1 MNTQA
6 NEIDPLQKETKRRV
20 PQPLSYLQ
28 LYRFANQMDYIW
40 IVVSIIGAICNGL
53 SMPIY
58 SIIFGNLTD
67 SFAYEDS
74 DTKLNKAGLNTIY
87 MFVLG
92 ICTLLVTLI
101 MYTTFSITS
110 ENQTKRLRRQYL
122 KSLLTKQVKWYDEIN
137 ANSLNTKVNSEI
149 LAISDAIG
157 DKVITFGFSIA
168 TFLSGFLVGY
178 IKGWKLALVITSALP
193 VLAITI
199 ALIGISASWREQFIQ
214 KSDIESSSLVE
225 EVLSSIKTVKTLDG
239 EDFEFDRF
247 RKIIIH
253 SSKSIIKYGLYYGL
267 AFGSMCGVQQFTYA
281 LGIFY
286 SGVLVTDQIDPNY
299 QGPIYTSGSICTIFI
314 SVLMGSLSLGK
325 IGPCLSCFAK
335 GKLAAMEVFQIID
348 ESQEQEM
355 NNIHTDFENLDGD
368 IKIQNISFSYPSKPD
383 HIVLKNITFV
393 IPEGKKI
400 ALVGESGSGKS
411 TIGQLLL
418 KFYEIENGQI
428 LVGKDEIPLSQIDT
442 HQFRQQISIVSQE
455 PALFNTTI
463 RENLKLGNQ
472 KASDEELKIILNLM
486 NSSELIDHLDT
497 NVGFNGN
504 QFSGGQKQRIALARA
519 LLQNPKILILDE
531 ATSALDRTN
540 EQQITRIIDEKF
552 NKITRIVI
560 AHRLSTIQDS
570 DNIIV
575 FNQGE
580 IIGQGT
586 HDELLQNCEHYSYL
600 ISKQQQKEE
609 AGYGTQTYLEI
620 ETQRKITEKSFS
632 KINNKQEND
641 QFDKSKV
648 QILNTQNNVKQQLG
662 QEFNDEMKVE
672 SIDNRSEL
680 SFLKSIKSLILL
692 NYKELP
698 YLIIGSI
705 AALANGSIYPIFSQI
720 LADVI
725 DNLLIHNPQRVN
737 SIQNEYERQQQINA
751 LDNTLKNSSTI
762 LLILGF
768 IYFITSALECFC
780 FSVYSERLTI
790 RMKNEIYQKFL
801 RLPISF
807 YDNPNNN
814 IGFLTPKVTNDTR
827 VVQQFFQNI
836 IGFKCQYYSAIIVG
850 FSLSFV
856 SSWKLTLLAVGLA
869 PISYIGGCLSE
880 RYVVGSQQSFAQK
893 VYINSNKLLM
903 DTLTNIRTVYS
914 LRAETFIVN
923 QYASLLEE
931 PSKQVKKFG
940 AQIGFSSGYAQMKP
954 FIVNGYLFLMGTLLN
969 IYDDLPILAIYQTI
983 LAIIFSV
990 VGGAKTIYFQS
1001 DNNKTKNSIA
1011 YYFSLLETQDEFQRE
1026 EKPQNP
1032 RIKKNIV
1039 GNIEFKN
1046 VTFFYPQRPNI
1057 IVLNNL
1063 NLKIDSGHNVG
1074 LVGCSG
1080 CGKSTIFQLLFR
1092 LYDVNSGEI
1101 TLDGLSIYDYDL
1113 RFLRQQISMVSQEP
1127 QLFNESI
1134 SYNIRYNLQN
1144 ITQDDIIQ
1152 TSKLSHAYEFIINEQ
1167 SEDQQNSG
1175 FNKKVGTKGS
1185 LISGGQKQRIA
1196 ISRALLRN
1204 SKIYLFDE
1212 STSALDSNVESL
1224 VQQQLEECLK
1234 EKTSIVIAHRMSTI
1248 KNCKII
1254 YVFDKGQ
1261 IIEQGNYVHLVNI
1274 KGHFY
1279 KLEQGLLNKEEQI
1292 TSQQILN

>member
-1 MNTQA
+1 MITQA
-6 NEIDPLQKETKRRV
+6 NEIDPLKLETKRKV
-20 PQPLSYLQ
+20 TKPVSYLQ
-28 LYRFANQMDYIW
+28 LYRFANQMDYVW
-40 IVVSIIGAICNGL
+40 IVISIIGAICNGL

-67 SFAYEDS
+67 SFAYEDAE
-74 DTKLNKAGLNTIY
+74 TKLNKAGLNTIY

-239 EDFEFDRF
+239 EEFESEKF
-247 RKIIIH
+247 RRVILH

-286 SGVLVTDQIDPNY
+286 SGVLIAPDY
-299 QGPIYTSGSICTIFI
+299 SGPIYTSGSICTIFI

-335 GKLAAMEVFQIID
+335 GKLAAMEVFQVID
-348 ESQEQEM
+348 ESQEQEVK
-355 NNIHTDFENLDGD
+355 NNQVSFENLDGD
-368 IKIQNISFSYPSKPD
+368 IKLQNIQFSYPSKPD
-383 HIVLKNITFV
+383 HVVLKNISFV
-393 IPEGKKI
+393 IPQGKKI

-428 LVGKDEIPLSQIDT
+428 LIGADQIPLSQIDT

-472 KASDEELKIILNLM
+472 RATDEELITMLNLM
-486 NSSELIDHLDT
+486 NSSELVDHLDT

-540 EQQITRIIDEKF
+540 ESLITRIIDEKF
-552 NKITRIVI
+552 NKTTRIVI
-560 AHRLSTIQDS
+560 AHRLSTVQDS

-586 HDELLQNCEHYSYL
+586 HNELLQNCEHYSYL

-609 AGYGTQTYLEI
+609 TGFGTLTFLDM
-620 ETQRKITEKSFS
+620 ETQRKIPGGSLS
-632 KINNKQEND
+632 KIISQENN
-641 QFDKSKV
+641 QFEKSKV
-648 QILNTQNNVKQQLG
+648 QVINTQVDVKQQLDK
-662 QEFNDEMKVE
+662 ECNEEVKVE
-672 SIDNRSEL
+672 AAENGSEL
-680 SFLKSIKSLILL
+680 SFWKSIKSLIML

-705 AALANGSIYPIFSQI
+705 AALGNGSIYPIFSQI

-737 SIQNEYERQQQINA
+737 SIKDENERQQFIIA
-751 LDNTLKNSSTI
+751 LDDTIKNSATT

-768 IYFITSALECFC
+768 IYFVTSTLECFC

-807 YDNPNNN
+807 YDNPNHN

-850 FSLSFV
+850 FALSFV

-880 RYVVGSQQSFAQK
+880 SNHLPKRHIS
-893 VYINSNKLLM
+893 NSNKLLM

-923 QYASLLEE
+923 QYANQLEG
-931 PSKQVKKFG
+931 PPKQVKKFG
-940 AQIGFSSGYAQMKP
+940 AQVGFSSGYAQMKP
-954 FIVNGYLFLMGTLLN
+954 FFVNGYLFLMGTLLN

-1011 YYFSLLETQDEFQRE
+1011 YYFSLLETEDEYQRE
-1026 EKPQNP
+1026 QKFQHP
-1032 RIKKNIV
+1032 RIKRNIL

-1046 VTFFYPQRPNI
+1046 VIFSYPQRPNI
-1057 IVLNNL
+1057 IVLKNL
-1063 NLKIDSGHNVG
+1063 SIKIDAGHNVG

-1101 TLDGLSIYDYDL
+1101 TVDGVSIYDYDL
-1113 RFLRQQISMVSQEP
+1113 RFLRQQISIVSQEP

-1134 SYNIRYNLQN
+1134 AYNIKYNQTN
-1144 ITQDDIIQ
+1144 ATEEDIIQ
-1152 TSKLSHAYEFIINEQ
+1152 KSKLSHAYEFIMDEQ
-1167 SEDQQNSG
+1167 SEDQTNSG

-1261 IIEQGNYVHLVNI
+1261 IIEQGNYGHLVNL

-1279 KLEQGLLNKEEQI
+1279 KLEQGLLNQNQEEPI
-1292 TSQQILN
+1292 TSHQVLN

>member
-6 NEIDPLQKETKRRV
+6 NEIDPLKQETKRRV
-20 PQPLSYLQ
+20 TKPVSYLQ
-28 LYRFANQMDYIW
+28 LYRFANQMDYVW
-40 IVVSIIGAICNGL
+40 IAISIVGAICNGL

-67 SFAYEDS
+67 SFAYEDA

-239 EDFEFDRF
+239 EEFEFERF
-247 RKIIIH
+247 RRVILN

-286 SGVLVTDQIDPNY
+286 SGVLVTDQIAPDY
-299 QGPIYTSGSICTIFI
+299 SGPIYTSGSICTIFI

-335 GKLAAMEVFQIID
+335 GKLAAMEVFQVID
-348 ESQEQEM
+348 ESQEQEKK
-355 NNIHTDFENLDGD
+355 NTQGSFENLDGD
-368 IKIQNISFSYPSKPD
+368 IKFQNIQFSYPSKPD
-383 HIVLKNITFV
+383 HVVLKNISFV
-393 IPEGKKI
+393 IPQGKKI

-428 LVGKDEIPLSQIDT
+428 LIGTDQIPLSQIDT
-442 HQFRQQISIVSQE
+442 HQFRSQISIVSQE

-463 RENLKLGNQ
+463 RENLRLGNQ
-472 KASDEELKIILNLM
+472 RATDEELQTMLNLM

-552 NKITRIVI
+552 NKTTRIVI
-560 AHRLSTIQDS
+560 AHRLSTVQDS

-586 HDELLQNCEHYSYL
+586 HNELLQNCEHYSYL

-609 AGYGTQTYLEI
+609 NGIGTLTFLEM
-620 ETQRKITEKSFS
+620 ETQRKIPGGSLT
-632 KINNKQEND
+632 KIISQENN

-648 QILNTQNNVKQQLG
+648 QVLNTQGDVKQQFDK
-662 QEFNDEMKVE
+662 ECNEEMKAEAV
-672 SIDNRSEL
+672 DNGSEL
-680 SFLKSIKSLILL
+680 SFWKSIKSLIVL

-705 AALANGSIYPIFSQI
+705 AALGNGSIYPIFSQI

-737 SIQNEYERQQQINA
+737 SIKDENERQQFINA
-751 LDNTLKNSSTI
+751 LDDTIINSATT

-768 IYFITSALECFC
+768 IYFVTSALECFC

-790 RMKNEIYQKFL
+790 RMKNEIYQK
-801 RLPISF
+801 
-807 YDNPNNN
+807 
-814 IGFLTPKVTNDTR
+814 
-827 VVQQFFQNI
+827 
-836 IGFKCQYYSAIIVG
+836 
-850 FSLSFV
+850 
-856 SSWKLTLLAVGLA
+856 
-869 PISYIGGCLSE
+869 
-880 RYVVGSQQSFAQK
+880 
-893 VYINSNKLLM
+893 
-903 DTLTNIRTVYS
+903 
-914 LRAETFIVN
+914 
-923 QYASLLEE
+923 
-931 PSKQVKKFG
+931 
-940 AQIGFSSGYAQMKP
+940 
-954 FIVNGYLFLMGTLLN
+954 LLN
-969 IYDDLPILAIYQTI
+969 
-983 LAIIFSV
+983 S
-990 VGGAKTIYFQS
+990 QS
-1001 DNNKTKNSIA
+1001 N
-1011 YYFSLLETQDEFQRE
+1011 Q
-1026 EKPQNP
+1026 
-1032 RIKKNIV
+1032 
-1039 GNIEFKN
+1039 
-1046 VTFFYPQRPNI
+1046 
-1057 IVLNNL
+1057 
-1063 NLKIDSGHNVG
+1063 
-1074 LVGCSG
+1074 
-1080 CGKSTIFQLLFR
+1080 
-1092 LYDVNSGEI
+1092 
-1101 TLDGLSIYDYDL
+1101 
-1113 RFLRQQISMVSQEP
+1113 
-1127 QLFNESI
+1127 
-1134 SYNIRYNLQN
+1134 
-1144 ITQDDIIQ
+1144 
-1152 TSKLSHAYEFIINEQ
+1152 
-1167 SEDQQNSG
+1167 
-1175 FNKKVGTKGS
+1175 
-1185 LISGGQKQRIA
+1185 
-1196 ISRALLRN
+1196 
-1204 SKIYLFDE
+1204 
-1212 STSALDSNVESL
+1212 
-1224 VQQQLEECLK
+1224 
-1234 EKTSIVIAHRMSTI
+1234 
-1248 KNCKII
+1248 
-1254 YVFDKGQ
+1254 
-1261 IIEQGNYVHLVNI
+1261 
-1274 KGHFY
+1274 
-1279 KLEQGLLNKEEQI
+1279 
-1292 TSQQILN
+1292 